1 MSGLLAAREERYI
14 TRQGVAATLYDTD
27 GVSALTDTTLVLSS
41 AQNLGRTGARGDILL
56 GRVPA
61 ALAAIGPGSVLA
73 APALAAGWYL
83 VIHTLDSSLRQ
94 RASSS
99 TTLALLALPGT
110 LTVQR
115 AVASTPPLRTNPYSE
130 PAYLTSAGY
139 PAGDTAEVTV
149 RCGVSNQFDPLSESI
164 AGPLPAGVVTVYVP
178 LGADVRKDDGV
189 VDLSVPGTTDT
200 TAYVVQQVNRLY
212 ADGTAYALQL
222 ILDSGAGA
230 GWAPSS

>member
-1 MSGLLAAREERYI
+1 MGVTRTPPFDRLI
-14 TRQGVAATLYDTD
+14 TRRGDAATLYEPD
-27 GVSALTDTTLVLSS
+27 GVSSPTTIQVVVSS
-41 AQNLGRTGARGDILL
+41 VRSVPLLGNRGDVVAGHVASTVAAWPGQVVAI
-56 GRVPA
+56 PA
-61 ALAAIGPGSVLA
+61 QP
-73 APALAAGWYL
+73 PGWYL
-83 VIHTLDSSLRQ
+83 VAKTLQVSRAALFDPGTSLV
-94 RASSS
+94 
-99 TTLALLALPGT
+99 LLALPGT

-115 AVASTPPLRTNPYSE
+115 AVASTPPARTNPYNE